1 MGEVFNPSNERKDR
15 KRDAKKRD
23 ANAHSAKF
31 GRSKADKQAMVA
43 NLSKANKALDGHKI
57 DDKDA

>member
-1 MGEVFNPSNERKDR
+1 MSNLVNLNKAKKDR
-15 KRDAKKRD
+15 KRDAAKRD

-31 GRSKADKQAMVA
+31 GRSKADKQAMA
-43 NLSKANKALDGHKI
+43 AKLSKAARDLDGHKR